1 MAWALASMLLALHAM
16 LAWIARA
23 PGIFSGDDVVYLLLA
38 RSLRS
43 FRYEELFR
51 VDHPVHR
58 MYPPGYPALLS
69 AWSAIGG
76 ERFDWLVWVGIGS
89 SVVSLLLVFIVV
101 KRKWGSALALSC
113 LAALAF
119 NAALIESSGWLAS
132 EAPFT
137 MFALAA
143 LYALTRENERLAVPL
158 ACAAAIAAALTRT
171 VGVTLIAAIAVVW
184 LWRGQ
189 YRQAAAF
196 ASVAALTV
204 GAWLLVSAAA
214 PEQVVGRSYFADFST
229 TFDGNSVLHRVVTRL
244 PDKLQYLP
252 ALSQQTPAALIPGT
266 SIDNIAA
273 MAVVG
278 VACLVGVVA
287 LARDWP
293 MAAAYLA
300 SYAALLAVWPWTQAR
315 FLLPL
320 LPLIVVSIVV
330 GAWRVATRLTPRWG
344 LAAAGLLAAVTAV
357 NGLNNTLEIVR
368 IRRSCDRTGLFPS
381 AACVPVRFAAFFD
394 GARYVDEHVP
404 RDAVFVSGRASA
416 LYHFTGRRT
425 VSLTAALSVPPDS
438 FLDFLRANHVSH
450 VLLTAVMPFAEG
462 TPAGGRTP
470 LAEMVRTNCRQM
482 RLEESF
488 PPSTLLFDLA
498 ERQDGDADACRAV
511 NDFIASYDRESRR

>member
-1 MAWALASMLLALHAM
+1 
-16 LAWIARA
+16 
-23 PGIFSGDDVVYLLLA
+23 
-38 RSLRS
+38 
-43 FRYEELFR
+43 
-51 VDHPVHR
+51 
-58 MYPPGYPALLS
+58 
-69 AWSAIGG
+69 
-76 ERFDWLVWVGIGS
+76 VGIGS
-89 SVVSLLLVFIVV
+89 SVVSLLLVFLVV
-101 KRKWGSALALSC
+101 KRTWGSALALAC

-119 NAALIESSGWLAS
+119 NATLIESCGWLAS

-143 LYALTRENERLAVPL
+143 LYAFTRENERFAVPL

-171 VGVTLIAAIAVVW
+171 AGVTLVAAIAAVW

-189 YRQAAAF
+189 YRKAAGF

-204 GAWLLVSAAA
+204 GVWLLMSAAA

-229 TFDGNSVLHRVVTRL
+229 SYDGNSVVHRVVARL
-244 PDKLQYLP
+244 PDKLQYLR
-252 ALSQQTPAALIPGT
+252 ALYQQTPAAVIPGT

-273 MAVVG
+273 MAVVA
-278 VACLVGVVA
+278 VACMVGLVA

-293 MAAAYLA
+293 IAVVYLA
-300 SYAALLAVWPWTQAR
+300 SYGALLAVWPWTQAR

-330 GAWRVATRLTPRWG
+330 GAWRVAIWLAPRRG
-344 LAAAGLLAAVTAV
+344 LAVAGLLAAVTAI
-357 NGLNNTLEIVR
+357 NGLDNTLEIVR
-368 IRRSCDRTGLFPS
+368 LRQSCDRSGLFPS

-394 GARYVDEHVP
+394 GARYVDAHVP
-404 RDAVFVSGRASA
+404 RDAAFVSGRASA

-425 VSLTAALSVPPDS
+425 VSLTAALSVPPDA

-462 TPAGGRTP
+462 MPAGGRTSLP
-470 LAEMVRTNCRQM
+470 EMVRTNCRHM

-498 ERQDGDADACRAV
+498 PPQDGDADACLAID
-511 NDFIASYDRESRR
+511 DFIANFDRESKR